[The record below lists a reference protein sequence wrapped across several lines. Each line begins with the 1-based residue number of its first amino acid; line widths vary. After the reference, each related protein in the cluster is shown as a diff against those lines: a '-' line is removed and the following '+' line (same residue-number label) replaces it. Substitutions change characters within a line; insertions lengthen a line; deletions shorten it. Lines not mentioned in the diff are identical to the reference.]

1 MSFTIRFLIL
11 SLKTIG
17 KYQLT
22 NLENMLRVL
31 DMIIKLTLPILLINK
46 LFFTRK
52 LFQEKIL
59 NLNFEVVFLKTIK
72 DALNKFL
79 HGAIQLLLQCR
90 CGRTLER
97 MGVFGGLS
105 SATEE
110 LLLADRCLTSKTC
123 QKYSNNNPI
132 K

>member
-1 MSFTIRFLIL
+1 
-11 SLKTIG
+11 
-17 KYQLT
+17 
-22 NLENMLRVL
+22 
-31 DMIIKLTLPILLINK
+31 MIIKLTLLILLINK

-59 NLNFEVVFLKTIK
+59 NLNFEVVFLKTLK

-79 HGAIQLLLQCR
+79 HGAIQLLLQWR
-90 CGRTLER
+90 CGMTLER
-97 MGVFGGLS
+97 MGVLGGGGGGGFS

-123 QKYSNNNPI
+123 QKYSSNNPI